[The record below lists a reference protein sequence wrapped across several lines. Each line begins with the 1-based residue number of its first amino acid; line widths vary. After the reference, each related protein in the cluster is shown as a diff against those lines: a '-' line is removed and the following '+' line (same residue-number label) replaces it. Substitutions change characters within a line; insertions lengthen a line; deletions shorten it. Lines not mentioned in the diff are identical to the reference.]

1 MISMREVIS
10 KLIVK
15 TLEHLADDCAALN
28 DFPVCFELHIVG
40 ADEDNHNAWKDVMES
55 DWFDQDTESVFGK
68 HDRASPEAPQAE
80 LPEPLR

>member
-1 MISMREVIS
+1 MMSMREVIS
-10 KLIVK
+10 KPIVK

-55 DWFDQDTESVFGK
+55 D
-68 HDRASPEAPQAE
+68 
-80 LPEPLR
+80 